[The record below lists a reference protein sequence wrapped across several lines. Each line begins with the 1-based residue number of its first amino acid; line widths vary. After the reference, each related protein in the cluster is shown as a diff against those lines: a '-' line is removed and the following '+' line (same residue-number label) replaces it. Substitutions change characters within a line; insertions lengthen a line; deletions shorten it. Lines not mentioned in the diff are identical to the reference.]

1 MNKLQLT
8 LLALL
13 ILISQGLWADH
24 LYHEHDQGEVC
35 EVCLVAHSQDHFVA
49 PSVFSISI
57 NQIFTGVI
65 TVASAGLTARATGY
79 CCIRA
84 PPFIA

>member
-1 MNKLQLT
+1 MNKLQLI

-24 LYHEHDQGEVC
+24 LYHEHGQGEAC
-35 EVCLVAHSQDHFVA
+35 EVCLVAHSQDYFVA
-49 PSVFSISI
+49 PAVFSISI

-65 TVASAGLTARATGY
+65 TVASADLTAVTTGY

-84 PPFIA
+84 PPLFA